1 MAKERKSLGRGL
13 SSIIA
18 GGGKAVVKPQVKAQ
32 ASPPEKHAATAPAPQ
47 FSAQNL
53 YSEILIDKIVP
64 SPFQARREFLP
75 EEVNELAESI
85 ASEGLMQP
93 VVVRKLRPIIGGGYQ
108 LVAGERRW
116 RACRQLGLK
125 RIMANVQTASDASS
139 AVKGLIENLQ
149 RSDLNPMEEA
159 LGFANLMANFKLTQD
174 MLSRRIGKSRSAI
187 ANSLRLLTLPKEVQN
202 LVSAGRLSVG
212 NAKVLLGLE
221 DKAQQAALA
230 RRIVETD
237 MNVRATEIAVAKIKS
252 AKTSSPDARV
262 GAFTRQSAVLHDLE
276 NKIREKL
283 NANVEIKHSP
293 KKGKIIIDYM
303 GNDDLARILDIIG
316 IKA

>member
-32 ASPPEKHAATAPAPQ
+32 ASATQKHAATAPASQ
-47 FSAQNL
+47 FAAQNL

-93 VVVRKLRPIIGGGYQ
+93 IVVRKLADGNFELI
-108 LVAGERRW
+108 AGERRW
-116 RACRQLGLK
+116 RACKQLGLK

-174 MLSRRIGKSRSAI
+174 MLSRRIGKSRSAV

-212 NAKVLLGLE
+212 NAKVLLGLD

-252 AKTSSPDARV
+252 AKTSSPDAKV
-262 GAFTRQSAVLHDLE
+262 GSSTRQSAVLHDLA

-303 GNDDLARILDIIG
+303 GNDDLARILDIMG

>member
-32 ASPPEKHAATAPAPQ
+32 AAAPEKQAANAPSSQ

-93 VVVRKLRPIIGGGYQ
+93 IVVRKLADGNFELI
-108 LVAGERRW
+108 AGERRW
-116 RACRQLGLK
+116 RACKQLGLK

-174 MLSRRIGKSRSAI
+174 MLSRRIGKSRSAV

-212 NAKVLLGLE
+212 NAKVLLGLD

-252 AKTSSPDARV
+252 AKTSSPDAKV
-262 GAFTRQSAVLHDLE
+262 GSSTRQSAVLHDLE

-283 NANVEIKHSP
+283 NANVEIKHSS
-293 KKGKIIIDYM
+293 KKGKIIIDYV

>member
-93 VVVRKLRPIIGGGYQ
+93 VVVRKLPDGKFELI
-108 LVAGERRW
+108 AGERRW

>member
-18 GGGKAVVKPQVKAQ
+18 GGGKAVVKPQAKTQ
-32 ASPPEKHAATAPAPQ
+32 AAAPEKQTANAPTSQ

-93 VVVRKLRPIIGGGYQ
+93 IVVRKLADGNFELI
-108 LVAGERRW
+108 AGERRW

-174 MLSRRIGKSRSAI
+174 MLSRRIGKSRSAV

-212 NAKVLLGLE
+212 NAKVLLGLD

-252 AKTSSPDARV
+252 AKTSSPDAKV
-262 GAFTRQSAVLHDLE
+262 GSSTRQSAVLRDLE
-276 NKIREKL
+276 NRIREKL

>member
-32 ASPPEKHAATAPAPQ
+32 ASATQKQAANAPASQ

-93 VVVRKLRPIIGGGYQ
+93 IVVRKLADGNFELI
-108 LVAGERRW
+108 AGERRW
-116 RACRQLGLK
+116 RACKQLGLK

-174 MLSRRIGKSRSAI
+174 MLSRRIGKSRSAV

-212 NAKVLLGLE
+212 NAKVLLGLD

-252 AKTSSPDARV
+252 AKTSSPDAKV
-262 GAFTRQSAVLHDLE
+262 GSSTRQSAVLHDLE

-283 NANVEIKHSP
+283 NANVEIKHSS
-293 KKGKIIIDYM
+293 KKGKIIIDYV

>member
-32 ASPPEKHAATAPAPQ
+32 ASATQKQAANAPASQ

-93 VVVRKLRPIIGGGYQ
+93 IVVRKLADGNFELI
-108 LVAGERRW
+108 AGERRW
-116 RACRQLGLK
+116 RACKQLGLK

-174 MLSRRIGKSRSAI
+174 MLSRRIGKSRSAV

-212 NAKVLLGLE
+212 NAKVLLGLD

-252 AKTSSPDARV
+252 AKTSSPDAKV
-262 GAFTRQSAVLHDLE
+262 GALTRQSAVLHDLE

-303 GNDDLARILDIIG
+303 GNDDLARILDIMG

>member
-32 ASPPEKHAATAPAPQ
+32 ASATQKQAANAPASQ
-47 FSAQNL
+47 FAAQNL

-93 VVVRKLRPIIGGGYQ
+93 IVVRKLADGNFELI
-108 LVAGERRW
+108 AGERRW
-116 RACRQLGLK
+116 RACKQLGLK

-174 MLSRRIGKSRSAI
+174 MLSRRIGKSRSAV

-252 AKTSSPDARV
+252 AKTSSPDAKV
-262 GAFTRQSAVLHDLE
+262 GSSTRQSAVLHDLE

-283 NANVEIKHSP
+283 NANVEIKHSS
-293 KKGKIIIDYM
+293 KKGKIIIDYV

>member
-32 ASPPEKHAATAPAPQ
+32 ASATQKQAANAPASQ

-93 VVVRKLRPIIGGGYQ
+93 IVVRKLADGNFELI
-108 LVAGERRW
+108 AGERRW
-116 RACRQLGLK
+116 RACKQLGLK

-174 MLSRRIGKSRSAI
+174 MLSRRIGKSRSAV

-212 NAKVLLGLE
+212 NAKVLLGLD

-252 AKTSSPDARV
+252 AKTSSPDAKV
-262 GAFTRQSAVLHDLE
+262 GSSTRQSAVLHDLE

-303 GNDDLARILDIIG
+303 GNDDLARILDIMG

>member
-32 ASPPEKHAATAPAPQ
+32 ASLPEKHAATAPASQ
-47 FSAQNL
+47 FAAQNL

-93 VVVRKLRPIIGGGYQ
+93 IVVRKLADGNFELI
-108 LVAGERRW
+108 AGERRW
-116 RACRQLGLK
+116 RACKQLGLK

-174 MLSRRIGKSRSAI
+174 MLSRRIGKSRSAV

-252 AKTSSPDARV
+252 AKTSSPDAKV
-262 GAFTRQSAVLHDLE
+262 GSSTRQSAVLHDLE

-283 NANVEIKHSP
+283 NANVEIKHSS
-293 KKGKIIIDYM
+293 KKGKIIIDYV

>member
-18 GGGKAVVKPQVKAQ
+18 GGGKAVVKPQAKTQ
-32 ASPPEKHAATAPAPQ
+32 AAAPEKQAANAPTSQ

-93 VVVRKLRPIIGGGYQ
+93 IVVRKLADGNFELI
-108 LVAGERRW
+108 AGERRW

-174 MLSRRIGKSRSAI
+174 MLSRRIGKSRSAV

-212 NAKVLLGLE
+212 NAKVLLGLD

-252 AKTSSPDARV
+252 AKTSSPDAKV
-262 GAFTRQSAVLHDLE
+262 GSSTRQSAVLRDLE
-276 NKIREKL
+276 NRIREKL

>member
-32 ASPPEKHAATAPAPQ
+32 ASATQKQAANAPASQ

-93 VVVRKLRPIIGGGYQ
+93 IVVRKLADGNFELI
-108 LVAGERRW
+108 AGERRW
-116 RACRQLGLK
+116 RACKQLGLK

-174 MLSRRIGKSRSAI
+174 MLSRRIGKSRSAV

-252 AKTSSPDARV
+252 AKTSSPDAKV
-262 GAFTRQSAVLHDLE
+262 GALTRQSAVLHDLE

-303 GNDDLARILDIIG
+303 GNDDLARILDIMG

>member
-18 GGGKAVVKPQVKAQ
+18 GGGKAVVKPQAKTQ
-32 ASPPEKHAATAPAPQ
+32 AAAPEKQVANAPASQ

-93 VVVRKLRPIIGGGYQ
+93 IVVRKLADGNFELI
-108 LVAGERRW
+108 AGERRW

-174 MLSRRIGKSRSAI
+174 MLSRRIGKSRSAV

-212 NAKVLLGLE
+212 NAKVLLGLD

-252 AKTSSPDARV
+252 AKTSSPDAKV
-262 GAFTRQSAVLHDLE
+262 GSSTRQSAVLRDLE

>member
-32 ASPPEKHAATAPAPQ
+32 ASATQKQAANAPASQ

-93 VVVRKLRPIIGGGYQ
+93 IVVRKLADGNFELI
-108 LVAGERRW
+108 AGERRW
-116 RACRQLGLK
+116 RACKQLGLK

-174 MLSRRIGKSRSAI
+174 MLSRRIGKSRSAV

-212 NAKVLLGLE
+212 NAKVLLGLD

-252 AKTSSPDARV
+252 AKTSSPDAKV
-262 GAFTRQSAVLHDLE
+262 GSSTRQSAVLHDLE

-283 NANVEIKHSP
+283 NANVEIKHSS
-293 KKGKIIIDYM
+293 KKGKIIIDYV
-303 GNDDLARILDIIG
+303 GNDDLSRILDIIG

>member
-32 ASPPEKHAATAPAPQ
+32 ASPPEKHAATAPASQ

-93 VVVRKLRPIIGGGYQ
+93 VVVRKLPDGKFELI
-108 LVAGERRW
+108 AGERRW

>member
-32 ASPPEKHAATAPAPQ
+32 ASATQKQAANAPASQ

-93 VVVRKLRPIIGGGYQ
+93 IVVRKLADGNFELI
-108 LVAGERRW
+108 AGERRW
-116 RACRQLGLK
+116 RACKQLGLK

-174 MLSRRIGKSRSAI
+174 MLSRRIGKSRSAV

-252 AKTSSPDARV
+252 AKTSSPDAKV
-262 GAFTRQSAVLHDLE
+262 GSSTRQSAVLHDLE

-283 NANVEIKHSP
+283 NANVEIKHSS
-293 KKGKIIIDYM
+293 KKGKIIIDYV